1 MTNLTAIE
9 TANLFGVSR
18 EAIRKYCIE
27 FARYLSPVATPQAGR
42 QRMFSENDLRVIS
55 TIVILKA
62 EGKLFADIHAALGAG
77 QLYDAPETPTT
88 ITTPNNQALVLTNQI
103 AELRAELSASN
114 GQVELLK
121 EQLADTQGRLE
132 KLIAENAVLKSKI
145 GQG

>member
-77 QLYDAPETPTT
+77 QLYDAPETPST
-88 ITTPNNQALVLTNQI
+88 ITTPNNQALVLT
-103 AELRAELSASN
+103 ARVTALETELASVN
-114 GQVELLK
+114 GENRLLK
-121 EQLADTQGRLE
+121 QQLAEKDAKIDALNQRIGRLLGPE
-132 KLIAENAVLKSKI
+132 
-145 GQG
+145 